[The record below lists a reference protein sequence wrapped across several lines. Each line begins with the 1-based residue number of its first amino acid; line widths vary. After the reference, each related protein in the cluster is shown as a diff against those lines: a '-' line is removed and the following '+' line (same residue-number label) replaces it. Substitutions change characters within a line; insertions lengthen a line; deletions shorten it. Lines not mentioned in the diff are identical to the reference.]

1 MQHNDSSSRRARWA
15 RAATVAVLGAG
26 ALAATGAAQA
36 RDDVFWSLGLASPGV
51 QVALSNTGPQ
61 VLLQPA
67 YVQPAPVFVQ
77 PAPVYV
83 QPRPVHVRPV
93 PVIYRTAPV
102 MYQPVPVGYRTVGW
116 VPAGHGHG
124 YGEYRRARHHGRD
137 RNHDGIPDQRQD
149 FNGDGRPDW
158 TRR

>member
-1 MQHNDSSSRRARWA
+1 MPHNDSSIPRARWM
-15 RAATVAVLGAG
+15 RAATVAALGAA

-36 RDDVFWSLGLASPGV
+36 RDDVFWSVGLASPGV
-51 QVALSNTGPQ
+51 QVGLSNGAPQ
-61 VLLQPA
+61 V
-67 YVQPAPVFVQ
+67 YVQPAPVYYQ

-83 QPRPVHVRPV
+83 QPRPVYVQP
-93 PVIYRTAPV
+93 APV
-102 MYQPVPVGYRTVGW
+102 VYRSAPVYYQPAPVVYRAVGW
-116 VPAGHGHG
+116 APPGHAYG